1 MSYDGK
7 QARPPKEFEIR
18 QESTHGQ
25 QTLNIQKAIILH
37 FEGPGHGR
45 RGRIPRMCVPE
56 LG

>member
-7 QARPPKEFEIR
+7 QARPSKEFEIG

-37 FEGPGHGR
+37 FEGHGR

-56 LG
+56 LE